1 MQNRSPTKT
10 RVLTG
15 LMGVL
20 ALVIGTSAISGQ
32 APATSRQMSF
42 MFKEHSRHHV
52 PEGPVALGQ
61 MTFTEGDVV
70 AASGSVAGTYN
81 TRKIVIELT
90 KTKMVVDNVVY
101 VTLPNGTLEYMGIT
115 STAPD
120 YVGPPVATRPIVG
133 GTGDFAGARGVVK
146 TSADP
151 KGIRVDITLN

>member
-1 MQNRSPTKT
+1 MRNQSFTAT
-10 RVLTG
+10 LLLSG
-15 LMGVL
+15 LMGLL
-20 ALVIGTSAISGQ
+20 ALAIGS
-32 APATSRQMSF
+32 PAMAGEPPTPGRQMSF

-52 PEGPVALGQ
+52 PEGPVSLGQ
-61 MTFTEGDVV
+61 MMFTEGDVV
-70 AASGSVAGTYN
+70 TASGSVTGTYN

-90 KTKMVVDNVVY
+90 KTKLVIDNMVY
-101 VTLPNGTLEYMGIT
+101 VTLPNGTLAYMGIT

-120 YVGPPVATRPIVG
+120 YSGPPVTTRPIVG

>member
-1 MQNRSPTKT
+1 MA
-10 RVLTG
+10 L
-15 LMGVL
+15 L
-20 ALVIGTSAISGQ
+20 ALAIGS
-32 APATSRQMSF
+32 PAMAGEPPAAGRQMSF

-52 PEGPVALGQ
+52 PEGPVSLGQ
-61 MTFTEGDVV
+61 MMFTAGDVV
-70 AASGSVAGTYN
+70 TASGSIAGTYN

-90 KTKMVVDNVVY
+90 KAKLVIDNVVY
-101 VTLPNGTLEYMGIT
+101 VTLPNGTLAYMGIT

-120 YVGPPVATRPIVG
+120 YSGPPVTTRPIVG